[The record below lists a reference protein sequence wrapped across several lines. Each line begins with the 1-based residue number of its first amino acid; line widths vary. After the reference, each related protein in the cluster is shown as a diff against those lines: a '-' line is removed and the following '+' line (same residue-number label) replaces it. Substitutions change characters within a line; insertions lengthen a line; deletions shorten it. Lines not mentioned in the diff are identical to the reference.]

1 MSEDIFSK
9 KENAFDALLNEFGI
23 TEGVQAPPT
32 TNDVSDLFSTEPP
45 KTEPTVEPPKTESS
59 KALNFD
65 DLLADVPTK
74 QEEAPKDVSNDL
86 LTNTPTESPKE
97 APSLFDDLL
106 ADAKPAKP
114 KKKKKEPEHIPDKS
128 EDYRVPNDVLHL
140 DKVPKPDNFWEA
152 EAADIVV
159 PEVKPKDTK
168 GANPF
173 GNTAK
178 GTTPGANPLGA
189 TKGATPGANP
199 FGNTAPTK
207 GANPFENATPTKGA
221 NPFGATKDAAPGATK
236 GANPL
241 GNTIPTKGANPFGNA
256 TPPKTTTPDNFNPFI
271 KQEPAKE
278 ALWTSPSDLDYDQLA
293 EKIVEKLIQK
303 IAQKLK

>member
-9 KENAFDALLNEFGI
+9 KENAFDALLEEFGV
-23 TEGVQAPPT
+23 TESVEAPPT
-32 TNDVSDLFSTEPP
+32 TNDFSDLFSTEPP
-45 KTEPTVEPPKTESS
+45 AEPEKAEPTAEPK
-59 KALNFD
+59 KAPSFD
-65 DLLADVPTK
+65 DLLADMPTTKVETAPKSNDLDVPTK
-74 QEEAPKDVSNDL
+74 AEE
-86 LTNTPTESPKE
+86 T
-97 APSLFDDLL
+97 PSLFDDLS

-114 KKKKKEPEHIPDKS
+114 KKEKKEPEHIPDKS

-140 DKVPKPDNFWEA
+140 NKVPKPDNSWEA

-159 PEVKPKDTK
+159 PEVKPKDIKGANPTK

-173 GNTAK
+173 GNT
-178 GTTPGANPLGA
+178 TPNVAP
-189 TKGATPGANP
+189 TKGANP

-207 GANPFENATPTKGA
+207 GAT
-221 NPFGATKDAAPGATK
+221 PGA
-236 GANPL
+236 A
-241 GNTIPTKGANPFGNA
+241 PTKGANPFGNTTKGAAPTKGANPFSNA
-256 TPPKTTTPDNFNPFI
+256 TKGANPFDNPTKTSDNFNPFI

-278 ALWTSPSDLDYDQLA
+278 ALWTSPGELDYDQLA

>member
-9 KENAFDALLNEFGI
+9 KENAFDALLEEFGV
-23 TEGVQAPPT
+23 TEGVEAPPKT
-32 TNDVSDLFSTEPP
+32 TNNNFDDLFGTQPPAEPE
-45 KTEPTVEPPKTESS
+45 KTEPTAEPK
-59 KALNFD
+59 KAPNFD
-65 DLLADVPTK
+65 DLLADMPTK
-74 QEEAPKDVSNDL
+74 VEASPKSNDL
-86 LTNTPTESPKE
+86 LADAPTKAKETPKE
-97 APSLFDDLL
+97 TPSLFDDLL

-114 KKKKKEPEHIPDKS
+114 KKKEPEHIPDKS
-128 EDYRVPNDVLHL
+128 EEYRVPNDVLHL
-140 DKVPKPDNFWEA
+140 NKVPKPDNSWEA

-173 GNTAK
+173 GNT
-178 GTTPGANPLGA
+178 TPGAAP
-189 TKGATPGANP
+189 TKGANP

-207 GANPFENATPTKGA
+207 GATPTKGA
-221 NPFGATKDAAPGATK
+221 NPFGNTTPGAT
-236 GANPL
+236 
-241 GNTIPTKGANPFGNA
+241 PTKGANPFGNA
-256 TPPKTTTPDNFNPFI
+256 TKGTNPFDNPTKTPDNFNPFI

-278 ALWTSPSDLDYDQLA
+278 ALWTSPGELDYNQLA

>member
-1 MSEDIFSK
+1 MSEDLFSK
-9 KENAFDALLNEFGI
+9 NENAFDSLLKEFGV
-23 TEGVQAPPT
+23 TEGIEAPPT
-32 TNDVSDLFSTEPP
+32 TNNVNDLFSTEPP
-45 KTEPTVEPPKTESS
+45 KAEPTAEPPKTESS

-74 QEEAPKDVSNDL
+74 QEDAPKNTSNDL
-86 LTNTPTESPKE
+86 LANTPTAQKE

-114 KKKKKEPEHIPDKS
+114 KKEKKEPEHIPDKS

-140 DKVPKPDNFWEA
+140 DKVPKPDNSWEA

-178 GTTPGANPLGA
+178 G
-189 TKGATPGANP
+189 ATPGATP
-199 FGNTAPTK
+199 
-207 GANPFENATPTKGA
+207 EVTPTKGA
-221 NPFGATKDAAPGATK
+221 NPFGATKGATPGATK
-236 GANPL
+236 GANPF
-241 GNTIPTKGANPFGNA
+241 GNTTPTKGATPGAKGTNPFGN
-256 TPPKTTTPDNFNPFI
+256 TPTKSTNPTPDNFNPFI
-271 KQEPAKE
+271 KQEPTKE
-278 ALWTSPSDLDYDQLA
+278 ALWTSPSDLNYDQLA

>member
-9 KENAFDALLNEFGI
+9 KENAFDALLEEFGV
-23 TEGVQAPPT
+23 TEGIEAPPT
-32 TNDVSDLFSTEPP
+32 TNDFSDLFDTEPP
-45 KTEPTVEPPKTESS
+45 AEPEKTAETKKAPSFDDLLADMPTKTKESPKS
-59 KALNFD
+59 N

-74 QEEAPKDVSNDL
+74 AE
-86 LTNTPTESPKE
+86 ESPKE
-97 APSLFDDLL
+97 TPSLFDDLL

-114 KKKKKEPEHIPDKS
+114 KKEKKEPEHIPDKS
-128 EDYRVPNDVLHL
+128 EEYRVPNDVLHL
-140 DKVPKPDNFWEA
+140 AKVPKPDNSWEA

-173 GNTAK
+173 GN
-178 GTTPGANPLGA
+178 
-189 TKGATPGANP
+189 ATPG
-199 FGNTAPTK
+199 
-207 GANPFENATPTKGA
+207 ATPTKGA
-221 NPFGATKDAAPGATK
+221 NPFGNTTPNAAPTK
-236 GANPL
+236 GANPF
-241 GNTIPTKGANPFGNA
+241 GNTTPAKSATPTKGANPFGNTTKGTAPTKGANPFGNA
-256 TPPKTTTPDNFNPFI
+256 TKGANPFDNPTATPDNFNPFI

-278 ALWTSPSDLDYDQLA
+278 ALWTSPDEFDYDQLA

>member
-9 KENAFDALLNEFGI
+9 KENAFDALLEEFGV
-23 TEGVQAPPT
+23 TEGVEAPPT
-32 TNDVSDLFSTEPP
+32 TNDFSDLFGTEPP
-45 KTEPTVEPPKTESS
+45 AEPEKTAETK
-59 KALNFD
+59 KAPSFD
-65 DLLADVPTK
+65 DLLADMPTTKVEASPKSNDLNVPTK
-74 QEEAPKDVSNDL
+74 AEE
-86 LTNTPTESPKE
+86 T
-97 APSLFDDLL
+97 PSLFDDLL

-114 KKKKKEPEHIPDKS
+114 KKEKKEPEHIPDKS

-140 DKVPKPDNFWEA
+140 NKVPKPDNSWEA

-168 GANPF
+168 GPTPTKGANPF
-173 GNTAK
+173 GNT
-178 GTTPGANPLGA
+178 TPGAAP
-189 TKGATPGANP
+189 TKGANP

-207 GANPFENATPTKGA
+207 GATPTKGA
-221 NPFGATKDAAPGATK
+221 NPFGNTTK
-236 GANPL
+236 GA
-241 GNTIPTKGANPFGNA
+241 TPTKGANPFGNA
-256 TPPKTTTPDNFNPFI
+256 TKGANPFDNPTATPDNFNPFI

-278 ALWTSPSDLDYDQLA
+278 ALWTSPDEFDYDQLA